1 MSNIE
6 ENPIT
11 EQQAEWLAV
20 LKACESS
27 GQSMAAYARANNLV
41 VKDLYKWKQVLV
53 TKGILPRTQSVRF
66 VKATIKKKPNHENEC
81 RVVLPNGVAVVMPH
95 IFDETSLLTLLRSVK
110 QL

>member
-11 EQQAEWLAV
+11 ELQAEWLAV

-53 TKGILPRTQSVRF
+53 TKGISPRTQSVRF

-81 RVVLPNGVAVVMPH
+81 RVVDRKSTRLNSSHTDISRMP
-95 IFDETSLLTLLRSVK
+95 SSA
-110 QL
+110 